1 MTLRCVPVEPTEG
14 ILTEFITGHSR
25 RSLADHYMAMLAAA
39 PPPPKEIAEALELAE
54 RHMRLSEDPP
64 ADCKICT
71 LSRALLQS
79 WGRE

>member
-1 MTLRCVPVEPTEG
+1 MTKLRCVPVDWARYNLQYG
-14 ILTEFITGHSR
+14 ISI
-25 RSLADHYMAMLAAA
+25 DDA

>member
-39 PPPPKEIAEALELAE
+39 PPPSADIEAALKLANELVREGRSGDAGI
-54 RHMRLSEDPP
+54 L
-64 ADCKICT
+64 A
-71 LSRALLQS
+71 RALLKS